1 MDFKSV
7 LSMNISEK
15 ASKELLELSRSGSL
29 KNDMRIVAEQKH
41 NPFIKNGNVDVDA
54 YIEFVSRYNEFINHQ
69 PKPFRR
75 MIDNDMKL

>member
-1 MDFKSV
+1 MNVSDKSQ
-7 LSMNISEK
+7 E
-15 ASKELLELSRSGSL
+15 ELLKHSQSVAF
-29 KNDMRIVAEQKH
+29 KNDMKIIAGQRH

-54 YIEFVSRYNEFINHQ
+54 YIEFVTQYNEFINHQ